1 MAMQWHNL
9 LFAHWPAR
17 PELVRP
23 FLPPGLELQT
33 WQGQAWLGL
42 VPFEMRGVRPRFVPP
57 LPGISAFPELNLRTY
72 VTHGGRPGVWFF
84 SLDAANPLAV
94 RAARLGFHLPYFDA
108 QMRCMLQGETVHY
121 QSVRR
126 HRGMAPA
133 AFRAEYTP
141 TGPVYTSVPGS
152 LEHWL
157 TERYCLYAAD
167 RRGRLWRGD
176 IHHDPW
182 PLQPARATITT
193 NHLADRLG
201 LLLDHRP
208 PLLHFTRRIDVV
220 AWLPERVDVG
230 A

>member
-1 MAMQWHNL
+1 MQWHNL
-9 LFAHWPAR
+9 LFAHWPVG
-17 PELVRP
+17 PDLVRP

-33 WQGQAWLGL
+33 WAGRAWLGV
-42 VPFEMRGVRPRFVPP
+42 VPFEMRGVRPRFAPPVP
-57 LPGISAFPELNLRTY
+57 GVSAFPELNLRTY
-72 VTHGGRPGVWFF
+72 VVRGNRPGVWFF

-108 QMRCMLQGETVHY
+108 QMRCTLQGRAVHY

-133 AFRAEYTP
+133 AFRADYTP
-141 TGPVYTSVPGS
+141 TGPVYTSAPGS

-176 IHHDPW
+176 IHHAPW
-182 PLQPARATITT
+182 PLQPAEATITT
-193 NHLADRLG
+193 NHLTDRLG
-201 LLLDHRP
+201 LMLDPHP
-208 PLLHFTRRIDVV
+208 PLLHFARRIDVT
-220 AWLPERVDVG
+220 AWLPERVTG
-230 A
+230 